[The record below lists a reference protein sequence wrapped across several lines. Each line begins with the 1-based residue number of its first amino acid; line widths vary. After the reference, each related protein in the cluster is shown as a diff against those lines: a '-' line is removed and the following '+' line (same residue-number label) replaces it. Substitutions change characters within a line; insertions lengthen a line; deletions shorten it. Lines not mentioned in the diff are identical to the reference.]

1 MRFTLIAILIFL
13 SSIAGKA
20 QQVPQDRT
28 FQFNLQ
34 ECLEYAYR
42 NNDSLKNAQLDIES
56 AKYKVKE
63 TFGIGLPQVSGSAS
77 FQDFIKVPTTLL
89 PDFISPSVYGVLEK
103 EKLVPEDKTRAFGF
117 IPAQFGTKYQSSA
130 GLTLNQLIFS
140 GSYLVGLQASKTF
153 KELSERLFN
162 RTKNTTTINVTKA
175 YYQVLVS
182 GEQMRLLNA
191 NVSQLEKQLK
201 ETTEL
206 NKQGFVEKI
215 DLDRLRV
222 IYNNLLTNREN
233 TERLLVLSTQLL
245 KFQIGMPVTE
255 RLDVKDKISDIKLDP
270 SASISVDTTAYRNRI
285 EYSLLETQRKLND
298 LNVKR
303 LKSEYLPTLAA
314 FGSTTKQFQANE
326 FRDLYDQSFPTTV
339 VGLQL
344 NVPIFSGFQKKY
356 QIKQAQIEVRKNDN
370 ILNTAKNGFLLQQE
384 QSRITFF
391 NGLKSLNNQKAN
403 MELAKEVLRV
413 SSIKYKE
420 GVGSSIEVTQA
431 QTELETA
438 ENNYIQA
445 LYNALV
451 SKVDLDNAYG
461 RIQ

>member
-1 MRFTLIAILIFL
+1 MRLKLLSILIIL
-13 SSIAGKA
+13 SSISVKA
-20 QQVPQDRT
+20 QDTLQSRT
-28 FQFNLQ
+28 YRFNLQ

-42 NNDSLKNAQLDIES
+42 NNDSIKNAQLDIES

-63 TFGIGLPQVSGSAS
+63 TIGIGLPQVSGSAS
-77 FQDFIKVPTTLL
+77 LQDFLKIPTTLL
-89 PDFISPSVYGVLEK
+89 PGDFFGAPGTFVPVKFGV
-103 EKLVPEDKTRAFGF
+103 
-117 IPAQFGTKYQSSA
+117 KYQSSA
-130 GLTLNQLIFS
+130 GLTLNQLLFN
-140 GSYLVGLQASKTF
+140 GSYLVGLQASKTY
-153 KELSERLFN
+153 KELSERAFN
-162 RTKNTTTINVTKA
+162 RTKAATTVSVTKA

-182 GEQMRLLNA
+182 NEQTALLDA
-191 NVSQLEKQLK
+191 NINQLAQQLK

-222 IYNNLLTNREN
+222 IYNNLVTTREN
-233 TERLLVLSTQLL
+233 ALRSLILANYVLR
-245 KFQIGMPVTE
+245 FQIGMPATDN
-255 RLDVKDKISDIKLDP
+255 LIVKDKISDVQVLNDV
-270 SASISVDTTAYRNRI
+270 SLEADTSAYRKRF
-285 EYSLLETQRKLND
+285 EYGLLETQGKLNA

-314 FGSTTKQFQANE
+314 FGSSSYNFQANKFNE
-326 FRDLYDQSFPTTV
+326 LFDRKFPTTL

-344 NVPIFSGFQKKY
+344 NVPIFSGFQRSN
-356 QIKQAQIEVRKNDN
+356 QIKQAQIEVQKSAN
-370 ILNTAKNGFLLQQE
+370 ILNVVKNGFLLQQDA
-384 QSRITFF
+384 SRITYQ
-391 NGLKSLNNQKAN
+391 NSIQSLNNQRSN
-403 MELAKEVLRV
+403 MDLAREVLRV
-413 SSIKYKE
+413 SRIKYQQ

-431 QTELETA
+431 QTALETA